1 MEVYN
6 TKNTICSM
14 AYNVG
19 FVTKCKGYKKK
30 ILFMLH
36 YIYLH
41 LFNTNRN
48 ISPLQLY
55 KCFFYW
61 IPEFCIYCSMGCRI
75 WNMEVFMN
83 LIAFMFWVC
92 YPKQKIIFPS
102 PKKFKL
108 NFCHQHRKT
117 SLVISERKYVANF
130 FSPLELYYSHFR
142 PSDFRF

>member
-1 MEVYN
+1 MMQNGSIQHKEHYLLYGLQCWFCYEMQR
-6 TKNTICSM
+6 IQ
-14 AYNVG
+14 
-19 FVTKCKGYKKK
+19 KKK
-30 ILFMLH
+30 SCLCYTIFT
-36 YIYLH
+36 YIYSIQIE
-41 LFNTNRN
+41 
-48 ISPLQLY
+48 ISLLY
-55 KCFFYW
+55 SFTSVFFIGFLSFAFTVLWGAGYGIWKYLW
-61 IPEFCIYCSMGCRI
+61 I
-75 WNMEVFMN
+75 
-83 LIAFMFWVC
+83 